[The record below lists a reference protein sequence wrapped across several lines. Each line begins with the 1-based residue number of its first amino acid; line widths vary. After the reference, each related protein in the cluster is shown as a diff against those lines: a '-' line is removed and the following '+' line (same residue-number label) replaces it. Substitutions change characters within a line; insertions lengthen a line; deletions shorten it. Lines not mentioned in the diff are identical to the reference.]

1 MSPQE
6 GDVPVEQDHGES
18 EYKGL
23 KLVRSNHN
31 KDSVTKESLE
41 LVHSEKR
48 NSNDSKA
55 MKHGDNPADQEISSN
70 KSISSPAPIVEMG
83 GENEFVKVS
92 HLASVQVKTVP
103 APSVPK
109 IKAEKSKQSSHV
121 RRRLPKRIEH
131 EDTTLTSRGYTKK
144 LRGSG
149 HKRKSVENSNNSSY
163 DEEILIEKIEKSP
176 YEPGKCAEN
185 GEPIFIEM
193 KALLQENDEKDR
205 ARAVHIFGP
214 TNSECLVKAS
224 SLIEKSGMLYS
235 QNWNKGSIHGVPVGI
250 IPNHLLLLLLVPNRF
265 AKASELLLSG
275 LCRDWEVYES
285 VNRALDHWGWSEEY
299 SLVRYLICR
308 KECNFI
314 SKKTDL
320 HSVVFSPSLLPKRL
334 TNNTSILPH

>member
-6 GDVPVEQDHGES
+6 GDVPVEQDHGEN

-23 KLVRSNHN
+23 KLARSNHN
-31 KDSVTKESLE
+31 KDSVTEESLK
-41 LVHSEKR
+41 LIHGEKC
-48 NSNDSKA
+48 NSNHSTA
-55 MKHGDNPADQEISSN
+55 MKCADNPAFQEESSN

-109 IKAEKSKQSSHV
+109 IKAEKGEQSSRV

-131 EDTTLTSRGYTKK
+131 DDTTLSSRVYAKK

-149 HKRKSVENSNNSSY
+149 HRRKSVEDDNISLYN
-163 DEEILIEKIEKSP
+163 EESLIEKIEKSP
-176 YEPGKCAEN
+176 YESGKCAEN
-185 GEPIFIEM
+185 GELLFEEM
-193 KALLQENDEKDR
+193 KALLREDDEKDN
-205 ARAVHIFGP
+205 AKAVHIFGP

-250 IPNHLLLLLLVPNRF
+250 IPNHLLLILLVPNRF

-285 VNRALDHWGWSEEY
+285 VNRALDDWGWSEEY
-299 SLVRYLICR
+299 SLVRCLICR
-308 KECNFI
+308 KECNLFRRKPI
-314 SKKTDL
+314 FVLS
-320 HSVVFSPSLLPKRL
+320 SVFRRFYPNV
-334 TNNTSILPH
+334 